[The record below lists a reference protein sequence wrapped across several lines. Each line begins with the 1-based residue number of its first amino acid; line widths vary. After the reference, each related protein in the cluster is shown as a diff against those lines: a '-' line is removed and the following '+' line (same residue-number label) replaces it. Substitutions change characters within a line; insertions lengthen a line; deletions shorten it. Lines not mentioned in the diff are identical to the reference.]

1 MWICPRSQNTFTD
14 EMEAEM
20 KKIYG
25 YARVSTK
32 DQNLDRQ
39 LIALREFGIDDRD
52 IIREKASGKS
62 LNREAYQTLRNQLLR
77 EGDTLVIV
85 ALDRLS
91 RNKLH
96 IKQELEYYRGL
107 NIRVMVLDM
116 PTTLCQVNEGQEWI
130 IEMINAILVEVLA
143 SLAEQERVKTLT
155 RQAEG
160 IEAAKLQGKHLG
172 RPKMK
177 IPEGWDNIYM
187 LWKSGEITAV
197 EAMKR
202 SGLKKSTFYKLAK
215 LTNENPA
222 E

>member
-1 MWICPRSQNTFTD
+1 
-14 EMEAEM
+14 M

-96 IKQELEYYRGL
+96 IKQELEYYRGR

-215 LTNENPA
+215 LTNENLA

>member
-1 MWICPRSQNTFTD
+1 
-14 EMEAEM
+14 M

-39 LIALREFGIDDRD
+39 LIALWEFGIDDRD

-96 IKQELEYYRGL
+96 IKQELEYYRER

-160 IEAAKLQGKHLG
+160 IEAAKQQGKHLG

-197 EAMKR
+197 EAMRK
-202 SGLKKSTFYKLAK
+202 SNLKKSTFYKLAK
-215 LTNENPA
+215 LTDENS
-222 E
+222 EE

>member
-1 MWICPRSQNTFTD
+1 
-14 EMEAEM
+14 M

-39 LIALREFGIDDRD
+39 LIALRAFGIDDWD

-96 IKQELEYYRGL
+96 IKQELEYYRGR

>member
-1 MWICPRSQNTFTD
+1 
-14 EMEAEM
+14 M

-96 IKQELEYYRGL
+96 IKQELEYYRGR

-172 RPKMK
+172 RPKIK

-197 EAMKR
+197 EAMRK
-202 SGLKKSTFYKLAK
+202 SNLKKSTFYKLAK
-215 LTNENPA
+215 LTDENSA

>member
-1 MWICPRSQNTFTD
+1 
-14 EMEAEM
+14 M
-20 KKIYG
+20 KKMYG

-39 LIALREFGIDDRD
+39 LIALQDFGIDDRD

-96 IKQELEYYRGL
+96 IKQELEYYRGR

-197 EAMKR
+197 EAMRK
-202 SGLKKSTFYKLAK
+202 SNLKFFKMS
-215 LTNENPA
+215 
-222 E
+222 

>member
-1 MWICPRSQNTFTD
+1 M
-14 EMEAEM
+14 
-20 KKIYG
+20 
-25 YARVSTK
+25 
-32 DQNLDRQ
+32 
-39 LIALREFGIDDRD
+39 
-52 IIREKASGKS
+52 
-62 LNREAYQTLRNQLLR
+62 
-77 EGDTLVIV
+77 VIV

-96 IKQELEYYRGL
+96 IKQELEYYRGR

-172 RPKMK
+172 RPKSK

>member
-1 MWICPRSQNTFTD
+1 
-14 EMEAEM
+14 M

-96 IKQELEYYRGL
+96 IKQELEYYRGR

-197 EAMKR
+197 EAMRK
-202 SGLKKSTFYKLAK
+202 SNLKKSTFYKLAK
-215 LTNENPA
+215 LTDENS
-222 E
+222 EE

>member
-1 MWICPRSQNTFTD
+1 
-14 EMEAEM
+14 M

-96 IKQELEYYRGL
+96 IKQELEYYRGR

-172 RPKMK
+172 RPKVK
-177 IPEGWDNIYM
+177 IPEDWDSIYM

-197 EAMKR
+197 EAMRK
-202 SGLKKSTFYKLAK
+202 SNLKKSTFYKLAK
-215 LTNENPA
+215 LTDENS
-222 E
+222 EE

>member
-1 MWICPRSQNTFTD
+1 
-14 EMEAEM
+14 M

-96 IKQELEYYRGL
+96 IKQELEYYRGR

-143 SLAEQERVKTLT
+143 SMAEQERVKTLT

>member
-1 MWICPRSQNTFTD
+1 
-14 EMEAEM
+14 M

-52 IIREKASGKS
+52 IIQEKASGKS

-96 IKQELEYYRGL
+96 IKQELEYYRGR

-172 RPKMK
+172 RPMMK

-215 LTNENPA
+215 LTNENLA

>member
-1 MWICPRSQNTFTD
+1 
-14 EMEAEM
+14 M

-96 IKQELEYYRGL
+96 IKQELEYYRGR
-107 NIRVMVLDM
+107 NIRVMLLDM

-172 RPKMK
+172 RPKVK
-177 IPEGWDNIYM
+177 IPEDWDSIYM

-197 EAMKR
+197 EAMRK
-202 SGLKKSTFYKLAK
+202 SNLKKSTFYKLAK
-215 LTNENPA
+215 LTDENS
-222 E
+222 EE

>member
-1 MWICPRSQNTFTD
+1 
-14 EMEAEM
+14 M

-96 IKQELEYYRGL
+96 IKQELEYYRER

-177 IPEGWDNIYM
+177 IPEGWDNTYM

-222 E
+222 

>member
-1 MWICPRSQNTFTD
+1 
-14 EMEAEM
+14 M

-25 YARVSTK
+25 YARVSMK

-39 LIALREFGIDDRD
+39 LITLREFGIDDRD

-96 IKQELEYYRGL
+96 IKQELEYYRGR
-107 NIRVMVLDM
+107 NVRVMVLDM

-197 EAMKR
+197 EAMRK
-202 SGLKKSTFYKLAK
+202 SNLKKSTFYKLAK
-215 LTNENPA
+215 LTDENS

>member
-1 MWICPRSQNTFTD
+1 
-14 EMEAEM
+14 M

-39 LIALREFGIDDRD
+39 LKALRDYGIDDRD
-52 IIREKASGKS
+52 IIREKASGKT
-62 LNREAYQTLRNQLLR
+62 LNREAYQILRNQLLR
-77 EGDTLVIV
+77 EGDTLVIIS
-85 ALDRLS
+85 LDRLS

-96 IKQELEYYRGL
+96 IKQELEYYRSRS
-107 NIRVMVLDM
+107 IRVMILDM

-130 IEMINAILVEVLA
+130 IEMINAILIEVLA
-143 SLAEQERVKTLT
+143 SMAEQERIRTLN

-160 IEAAKLQGKHLG
+160 ILAAKEQGKHLG

-177 IPEGWDNIYM
+177 VPDGWTEIYS
-187 LWKSGEITAV
+187 LWKGNEITAV

-202 SGLKKSTFYKLAK
+202 TGLKKSTFYKLVK
-215 LTNENPA
+215 LTE
-222 E
+222 ETYLE

>member
-1 MWICPRSQNTFTD
+1 
-14 EMEAEM
+14 M

-52 IIREKASGKS
+52 IIREKESGKS

-96 IKQELEYYRGL
+96 IKQELEYYRGR

-197 EAMKR
+197 EAMRK
-202 SGLKKSTFYKLAK
+202 SNLKKSTFYKLAK
-215 LTNENPA
+215 LTDENS
-222 E
+222 EE

>member
-1 MWICPRSQNTFTD
+1 
-14 EMEAEM
+14 M

-96 IKQELEYYRGL
+96 IKQELEYFRGR

-197 EAMKR
+197 EAMRK
-202 SGLKKSTFYKLAK
+202 SNLKKSTFYKLAK
-215 LTNENPA
+215 LTDENS
-222 E
+222 EE

>member
-1 MWICPRSQNTFTD
+1 
-14 EMEAEM
+14 M

-96 IKQELEYYRGL
+96 IKQELEYYRGR

-202 SGLKKSTFYKLAK
+202 SGLKKSTFYKFAK